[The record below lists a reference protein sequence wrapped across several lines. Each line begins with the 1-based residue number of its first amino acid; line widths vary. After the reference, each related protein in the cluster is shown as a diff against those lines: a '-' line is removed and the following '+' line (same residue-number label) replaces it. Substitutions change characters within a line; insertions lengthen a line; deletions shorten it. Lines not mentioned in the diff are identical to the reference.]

1 SGLADDGDYLGVRFG
16 SGGDGHGRL
25 PTVRSQSPVGAVSAE
40 HTDLAAGE
48 ASATVQMRQPGVVV
62 LSASYD
68 PGWTVTV
75 NGQRVPTRMVAPAL
89 VAVDAPAGTDH
100 IVFRFHGYGDY
111 PELFAL
117 SALTLA
123 IIAAAPWCVR
133 RFRRR
138 RA

>member
-1 SGLADDGDYLGVRFG
+1 
-16 SGGDGHGRL
+16 
-25 PTVRSQSPVGAVSAE
+25 
-40 HTDLAAGE
+40 
-48 ASATVQMRQPGVVV
+48 VVV